1 MSTPKLLQRPIY
13 GGVFGRGR
21 YFLSTTPAVANGLH
35 VVRFMVIEPS
45 TGAVL
50 SIADSKVEALARARQ
65 VIRATE
71 AIAAADA
78 GQDLVWKQESLWQP
92 AELDKGAPPIRS
104 RAGRPVSRRRRDIFQ
119 KCSGKCHYCGTVLT
133 LDGAWH
139 IEHMMP
145 RALDGTDDITNLVA
159 ACVPCNL
166 AKSDSTA
173 IEFATTARL
182 QR

>member
-35 VVRFMVIEPS
+35 VVRFMVIDPAA
-45 TGAVL
+45 GAVL

-71 AIAAADA
+71 ALSAEVA
-78 GQDLVWKQESLWQP
+78 GAHEWKQESLWQQG
-92 AELDKGAPPIRS
+92 ELDKGAPAIRS
-104 RAGRPVSRRRRDIFQ
+104 RPGRPVSKRRRDIFQ
-119 KCSGKCHYCGTVLT
+119 KCSGKCHYCDTVLT

-145 RALDGTDDITNLVA
+145 RALDGSDDITNLVA

>member
-1 MSTPKLLQRPIY
+1 MTPRLLQRPIY

-21 YFLSTTPAVANGLH
+21 YFMSTTPAVANGLH
-35 VVRFMVIEPS
+35 VVRFMVIEPAA
-45 TGAVL
+45 GAVL

-71 AIAAADA
+71 ALSAGAVAAPE
-78 GQDLVWKQESLWQP
+78 WKQESLWQQG
-92 AELDKGAPPIRS
+92 ELDRGAPAIRS
-104 RAGRPVSRRRRDIFQ
+104 RSGRPVSRRRRDIFQ

-159 ACVPCNL
+159 ACVQCNL
-166 AKSDSTA
+166 KKADRTAVEYVLAMCADGST
-173 IEFATTARL
+173 
-182 QR
+182 